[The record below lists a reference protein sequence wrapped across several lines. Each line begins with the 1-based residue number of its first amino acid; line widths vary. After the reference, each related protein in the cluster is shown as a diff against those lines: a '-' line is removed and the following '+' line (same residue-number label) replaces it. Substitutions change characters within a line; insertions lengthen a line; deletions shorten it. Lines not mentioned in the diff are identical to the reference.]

1 MEIVYSDDS
10 KENIKKNIEHFLIN
24 QQNKLLLE
32 DIKDINLKYK
42 LVNTKIV
49 NVFIAS
55 KLLVEKLHL
64 NIK

>member
-1 MEIVYSDDS
+1 MIV
-10 KENIKKNIEHFLIN
+10 KKILKKNIEHFLIN

-49 NVFIAS
+49 TVFIAS